1 MKKELS
7 LNTQIEK
14 LRKVNNLLKYT
25 LTDAQVEDSLSPQ
38 TAYRV
43 KRLDTII
50 RSLRDIQY
58 MLRGTVY
65 KASVLIEK
73 MSIDEICSYFDNE
86 LSSLKNSPY
95 YQHIQE
101 AAIELQTVQEFLH
114 RNGFYYEAR
123 RQEDPDMEIANK
135 YIELIVKNNL
145 PIPSQRMFKYICTE
159 AQRKMAESD
168 ELF

>member
-25 LTDAQVEDSLSPQ
+25 LTDAQVEDSLSSQ

-43 KRLDTII
+43 KCLDTVI

-65 KASVLIEK
+65 KASVLTKK
-73 MSIDEICSYFDNE
+73 MSIDEICSYLNSE
-86 LSSLKNSPY
+86 TSLSKSGPY
-95 YQHIQE
+95 YEHLQE
-101 AAIELQTVQEFLH
+101 AAIELQTVQEFLR

-123 RQEDPDMEIANK
+123 RQKDPEMEIANK

-145 PIPSQRMFKYICTE
+145 PIPSPRLLKYICTE
-159 AQRKMAESD
+159 AERKMAEND

>member
-7 LNTQIEK
+7 LNNQIEK

-25 LTDAQVEDSLSPQ
+25 LTEAQVEDSLSLQ
-38 TAYRV
+38 TAYKV
-43 KRLDTII
+43 KRLDTVI

-65 KASVLIEK
+65 KASALAEK
-73 MSIDEICSYFDNE
+73 MDIDQVCSYLNSE
-86 LSSLKNSPY
+86 ISSQKTTPY
-95 YQHIQE
+95 YAHLQE

-114 RNGFYYEAR
+114 RNGLYYKAR
-123 RQEDPDMEIANK
+123 RQEDPEMEIANK

-145 PIPSQRMFKYICTE
+145 PIPSPRLFKYICAE
-159 AQRKMAESD
+159 ANRKKVEND

>member
-14 LRKVNNLLKYT
+14 LRRVNNLLKYT
-25 LTDAQVEDSLSPQ
+25 LTDAQVEDSLSP

-65 KASVLIEK
+65 KASILTEK
-73 MSIDEICSYFDNE
+73 MDINQICSYLDSE
-86 LSSLKNSPY
+86 TSSLKNGPY
-95 YQHIQE
+95 YEHLQE
-101 AAIELQTVQEFLH
+101 AAIELQTVQEFLNK
-114 RNGFYYEAR
+114 NGLYYEAR
-123 RQEDPDMEIANK
+123 RQEDPEMEIANK
-135 YIELIVKNNL
+135 YVELIVKNNL
-145 PIPSQRMFKYICTE
+145 PIPSPRLFKYICAE
-159 AQRKMAESD
+159 ASRKMAEND